1 MRAEYGNRGRVI
13 VWRHRSVFSGRA
25 VWRASSHL
33 STRATR
39 QVAGPTRCAG
49 RRRRGQTVKV
59 AQHVMHAKH
68 GAAAHVCTPLSA
80 AHVSRK
86 ARRPY
91 VADRQQLVHLH
102 QAGSCC
108 QLIHARRE
116 RARSQLHA
124 RFTTI
129 TQAHLHNLL
138 IASLHTSSVTLL
150 TLMVVEKSIM
160 TRSPACCA
168 AQKWPPCCQKAS
180 KSLKW
185 PAI

>member
-1 MRAEYGNRGRVI
+1 MRAEYGNRDRVI

-39 QVAGPTRCAG
+39 RVAGPTRCAC

-138 IASLHTSSVTLL
+138 IASCRVSSEATSMLVEL
-150 TLMVVEKSIM
+150 TKAIM
-160 TRSPACCA
+160 SRSAASCA
-168 AQKWPPCCQKAS
+168 AQKCPACCKV
-180 KSLKW
+180 SLQGIIK
-185 PAI
+185 